1 MRESDNIY
9 DKIQELLGDMPGNL
23 TVLEDQIDADIQ
35 MEYFNYTRVFDKN
48 QSRDEVLKK
57 RDSIFGNDMAVE
69 EKKKLMV
76 QLANIDSIEAYRTL
90 EKYQGADHTLKDWAK
105 LALQESR
112 LLLESKLLDESQVL
126 ISTGLGGKGL
136 KLRYFT
142 VLLLKNGKVYSGFER
157 KIITSELKF
166 SIKKSGGELEEVRF
180 NREFCMI
187 LSVIPLNIPVQ
198 VLFDNLIHECNQ
210 YGEFLNPDYIITNVR
225 VFSCSLLRKMLRR
238 NKVKKIKPGS
248 KPGF

>member
-1 MRESDNIY
+1 
-9 DKIQELLGDMPGNL
+9 MPGNL

-69 EKKKLMV
+69 EKKKLM
-76 QLANIDSIEAYRTL
+76 
-90 EKYQGADHTLKDWAK
+90 
-105 LALQESR
+105 
-112 LLLESKLLDESQVL
+112 
-126 ISTGLGGKGL
+126 
-136 KLRYFT
+136 
-142 VLLLKNGKVYSGFER
+142 KNGKVYSGFER

-210 YGEFLNPDYIITNVR
+210 YGEFLNPDCIITNVR

>member
-1 MRESDNIY
+1 MHEPDNIY
-9 DKIQELLGDMPGNL
+9 DKIQELLGNLRGNL

-35 MEYFNYTRVFDKN
+35 LEYFNYTRILDKK
-48 QSRDEVLKK
+48 QTRDDVLKIK
-57 RDSIFGNDMAVE
+57 DSIFANDMAVE
-69 EKKKLMV
+69 EKKKLIV

-90 EKYQGADHTLKDWAK
+90 ERYQGADHTLKDWAK

-112 LLLESKLLDESQVL
+112 LLLESKLLDKSQVL

-142 VLLLKNGKVYSGFER
+142 VLLLKNSKVYSGFER

-166 SIKKSGGELEEVRF
+166 SIKKSGGELEELRF

-187 LSVIPLNIPVQ
+187 LSIIPLNIPVQ
-198 VLFDNLIHECNQ
+198 VLFENLINECNQ
-210 YGEFLNPDYIITNVR
+210 YGEFLNSDCIITNVR
-225 VFSCSLLRKMLRR
+225 VYSSSMLRKMLRKNR
-238 NKVKKIKPGS
+238 VKNKTRI
-248 KPGF
+248 